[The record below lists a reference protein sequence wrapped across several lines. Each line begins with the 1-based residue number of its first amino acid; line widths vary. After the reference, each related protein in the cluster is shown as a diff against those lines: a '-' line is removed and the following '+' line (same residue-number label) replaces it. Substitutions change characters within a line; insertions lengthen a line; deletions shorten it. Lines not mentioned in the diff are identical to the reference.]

1 MQLIETPVGR
11 GASSGRPK
19 TGRRVIH
26 RKKESVMNLKTKIAA
41 VVATSLISGWAFA
54 AASDPGV
61 STSAASY
68 PGNVTISDEKTPSTY
83 LAFVVTLHNNG
94 GSAVRTVRALGTVTA
109 TAVDATGSPTASS
122 LTAPQFNASNSTTGC
137 FVDPDTTRAAATNG
151 FNWRCDFDITALSGG
166 TVSYNIVVSVPKW
179 AVSTPP
185 TNAQQSISLAS
196 TTSYREGSG
205 TGSES
210 SLTSYSAGAQAPVV
224 EGDDS
229 SVKTAFLKSGGN
241 AYTGTNK
248 GVPTPGD
255 LHTTKVSAPGLDS
268 FVKVEINET
277 PAPSNDAACISA
289 RTFKTCYTTQ
299 LLIQDTSNAHVTYNL
314 GSYLTLVIR
323 SNTDNQ
329 QPGNP
334 KNFVW
339 YYKSDT
345 GATTPINLNSE
356 YCAKDAS
363 GNPLPNTVAKP
374 EVAGVPC
381 MVGPPVCYKKG
392 TLLEGVP
399 LLNGVCEYKFI
410 NDRNGL
416 IRPML

>member
-1 MQLIETPVGR
+1 
-11 GASSGRPK
+11 
-19 TGRRVIH
+19 
-26 RKKESVMNLKTKIAA
+26 MNLKTKIAA

-94 GSAVRTVRALGTVTA
+94 GSAVRTVRATGTVTA
-109 TAVDATGSPTASS
+109 TSG
-122 LTAPQFNASNSTTGC
+122 LTAPRFLDAESTAEC
-137 FVDPDTTRAAATNG
+137 YEDTATTAPTNG
-151 FNWRCDFDITALSGG
+151 FNWACTFDVSTPSAG
-166 TVSYNIVVSVPKW
+166 TYSYNIVVQVPKYL
-179 AVSTPP
+179 VPP
-185 TNAQQSISLAS
+185 TDATPAPLGQSINLTSS
-196 TTSYREGSG
+196 TSYREGAG

-210 SLTSYSAGAQAPVV
+210 SLTSYSAGATAPVV
-224 EGDDS
+224 KGDDF

-241 AYTGTNK
+241 AYTGTTK

-289 RTFKTCYTTQ
+289 RTFKTCYTTE
-299 LLIQDTSNAHVTYNL
+299 LLIQDASNAHVTYNL

-334 KNFVW
+334 KNFIW
-339 YYKSDT
+339 YYQSDS
-345 GATTPINLNSE
+345 GVTTPINLNSE
-356 YCAKDAS
+356 YCAKNAS

-392 TLLEGVP
+392 ATLEGNVV
-399 LLNGVCEYKFI
+399 LQNGVCEWTFI

-416 IRPML
+416 IRPLR